1 MRFRKHIFPFF
12 ICIFFLGREVRKV
25 ASIMASYFRKWCSKI
40 QTLLRMAT
48 IYLVSDRKIK
58 LTMDEN
64 YNEGMKVIIE

>member
-1 MRFRKHIFPFF
+1 
-12 ICIFFLGREVRKV
+12 
-25 ASIMASYFRKWCSKI
+25 
-40 QTLLRMAT
+40 MAT

>member
-12 ICIFFLGREVRKV
+12 ICIFFLGRGVGKA
-25 ASIMASYFRKWCSKI
+25 ASIMANYLRKCCSKI
-40 QTLLRMAT
+40 QKLRMAT

-64 YNEGMKVIIE
+64 YNEGMKKL